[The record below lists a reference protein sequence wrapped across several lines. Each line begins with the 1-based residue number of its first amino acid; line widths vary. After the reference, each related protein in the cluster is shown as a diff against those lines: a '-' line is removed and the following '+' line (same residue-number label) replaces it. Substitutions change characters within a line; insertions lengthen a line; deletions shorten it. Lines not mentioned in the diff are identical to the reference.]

1 MGATMAPQPSPPASR
16 PRGRDLRAPQK
27 TATAPPEPMESP
39 RALPLLELLSWGK
52 HQCEPTIA
60 LGICQWVR
68 KADPSMPCV
77 WLEPERER
85 VRDKNTSFHWGIWGV
100 LIAESTGPGHRRP
113 SINSGE

>member
-60 LGICQWVR
+60 FCLGDLSVGTEGRSFDALCLAGAR
-68 KADPSMPCV
+68 
-77 WLEPERER
+77 EGEGERQEHFFPLGYLGC
-85 VRDKNTSFHWGIWGV
+85 S
-100 LIAESTGPGHRRP
+100 
-113 SINSGE
+113 NSGEHRAWP